1 MSYLETTNTDGYDT
15 APAELAERITQ
26 LTEQLE
32 LKGHEVKKLE
42 TNMEEVTGAK
52 LSVKELVMH
61 LGVAAFISICIYIL
75 FWPFCSVLLM
85 CLTVLLVRQLKHL
98 MLSCNTC
105 ISRLVPP

>member
-1 MSYLETTNTDGYDT
+1 MSYLETTNTDGYET

-52 LSVKELVMH
+52 QSVKSYL
-61 LGVAAFISICIYIL
+61 CI
-75 FWPFCSVLLM
+75 F
-85 CLTVLLVRQLKHL
+85 K
-98 MLSCNTC
+98 
-105 ISRLVPP
+105 

>member
-15 APAELAERITQ
+15 APAELVERITQ

-52 LSVKELVMH
+52 LSVRELVMH
-61 LGVAAFISICIYIL
+61 L
-75 FWPFCSVLLM
+75 
-85 CLTVLLVRQLKHL
+85 
-98 MLSCNTC
+98 
-105 ISRLVPP
+105 